1 MPSVRNVLALAAFGA
16 GLVQAHMQLQYPPPI
31 NSKYDPQTPQ
41 ADIDYSMTSPLLP
54 NGSNYPCKGY
64 NTPEAYQTLK
74 PVATLK
80 AGTDFEIEF
89 APGGANHGGGSC
101 QFSISYDQGKTFAVI
116 HSIIGGCP
124 LELNY
129 SVPIPSNLPSAESA
143 TFAWTW
149 FNEIGNREEY
159 MNCAIVDIDGSSDTS
174 FTGPGLYRA
183 NTLPDGTCIT
193 IQNVDVVFPN
203 PGPSVAYG
211 NNYSSSSPVTK
222 LDPCSYNEDTTVT
235 ITTSGSSSSA
245 SGSNSS
251 SAAAP
256 SSSSSSAASSSSSSS
271 TPAASASGTGAQLA
285 ANGSS
290 SAPASSST
298 APATSDASTASAQ
311 DATSS
316 AASSSAAD
324 VSSTASSSGTLNKGH
339 EHRTKSAVSATG
351 SALTTSAAAA
361 ASAALPSTPP
371 NSAVVW
377 INCTSPTTFS
387 ICDASGCT
395 DFGSVSAGTT
405 CVNGAIVA
413 LPVGANA
420 TAAASSAAAAA
431 SARMMR
437 VRRAEGHVP
446 GQH

>member
-1 MPSVRNVLALAAFGA
+1 MPSLRNALALAALGA
-16 GLVQAHMQLQYPPPI
+16 GLAQAHMQLQYPPPI
-31 NSKYDPQTPQ
+31 NSKYDPQTPE

-64 NTPEAYQTLK
+64 NTPEAYSTLK

-129 SVPIPSNLPSAESA
+129 SVPIPSNLPSATSA

-159 MNCAIVDIDGSSDTS
+159 MNCAIVDIEGSNDTS

-203 PGPSVAYG
+203 PGPSVDYG

-222 LDPCSYNEDTTVT
+222 LEPCSYNEDTTVT
-235 ITTSGSSSSA
+235 ISTSGSSSSA

-251 SAAAP
+251 SAAATA
-256 SSSSSSAASSSSSSS
+256 SSSSSAVSSSSSPS
-271 TPAASASGTGAQLA
+271 TSASNTSDTDAKLA
-285 ANGSS
+285 ATGSS

-311 DATSS
+311 YITSS
-316 AASSSAAD
+316 PASPTAAIDPSTSSSAGTSHRAHEHAASSAGVTTAA
-324 VSSTASSSGTLNKGH
+324 T
-339 EHRTKSAVSATG
+339 
-351 SALTTSAAAA
+351 AAA
-361 ASAALPSTPP
+361 ASSALPSTPP
-371 NSAVVW
+371 NSAVLW

-413 LPVGANA
+413 LPIGANA
-420 TAAASSAAAAA
+420 TAAASSAAA
-431 SARMMR
+431 SARMTK

-446 GQH
+446 GRH